1 MIQSDPDTKT
11 NASMILSW
19 SQLVPVQH
27 RLRLQHRLQQVADNL
42 GGLRRGRQYNPGG
55 AQRGELG
62 RAGAELTEK
71 AEPTAYWSILSSA
84 AAASTSTCLAA
95 QWHKHTATRVGR
107 KKQSDVRGGGGE
119 EGGFLY
125 GCSQTHRVH
134 RVLEASW
141 KMNREFGEVLCVLV
155 KSTVVN

>member
-62 RAGAELTEK
+62 RAGAELTEE

-84 AAASTSTCLAA
+84 AAASTCTCLAA
-95 QWHKHTATRVGR
+95 QWHKHTATRFGR

-119 EGGFLY
+119 EGGGVLY
-125 GCSQTHRVH
+125 GCSQMHH
-134 RVLEASW
+134 PSIESSKLLG
-141 KMNREFGEVLCVLV
+141 K
-155 KSTVVN
+155 